1 MGSFGGDRPV
11 SSRKTFPN
19 TIFPLGLLLGIGAAI
34 AMPVRSQVT
43 PAQDGINTQ
52 VQTAGSEFVITGGQ
66 TSQDGENLFHSFGQF
81 SVGTGEIANF
91 VTPSTTVSVLGRIGG
106 GSASV
111 IDGTIQLTGS
121 SADLYLLNPAGIVFG
136 QNATL
141 NVPASFGATTATGF
155 GFGDDPLG
163 QNQWFG
169 VGAGNDVRDFTGEL
183 TALRF
188 DGATGAIANFGNLL
202 VTSGAKLWLVGGEAL
217 NRGSLLASQGVVTVV
232 AVEGDQILS
241 LSQPGSLLQF
251 ELESLGDVNPVLG
264 GAIAP
269 VTMAELL
276 TGTEDLRSAE
286 QATVLGSGASALT
299 PALDLGSGET
309 REVAFAPGTVV
320 LSGSTNVSAPS
331 AAGTEV
337 GGSVAVSGS
346 EITAFDGIV
355 DARGTFGGGRALIGG
370 DTVQE
375 GSGLPPAQNLS
386 MDSFQVATGSFQA
399 GDGGVAVF
407 SSEGLTSFSDVTV
420 DATGGDNAGDGGRV
434 EVFGSSIDLGGSSL
448 EDFIDVD
455 APAGQPGNIIF
466 DSSRIVDSSTDTA
479 DTDTTEDSSE
489 SSDQMVDDDATD
501 DELADDESV
510 DEEDGDV
517 ADNEL
522 TQPSDDDD
530 LVGDDLTGD
539 GEGAIAPDAIED
551 DEQDLSDDDSTEIN
565 NSLSQVDIEDPES
578 EPSDIDEEGEGVAAA
593 LSIEEEG
600 SAGIN
605 TGQLATRLDSS
616 KSVSRGVGD
625 DTAAYRQNLVG
636 SLQSTINPE
645 ELVGRIEH
653 LRAMEFG
660 NYWETSYEV
669 PVVEASLD
677 SIQEVLRTVIQNPGK
692 RSAIL
697 YTFAHREGLELVLVL
712 PTGKPLRRT
721 VDHVSSTELKR
732 TVIQFRRRLT
742 NRSLGS
748 LPTTSTYL
756 PASQK
761 LYRWI
766 VEPFRSVL
774 DENAIDV
781 IQFSLD
787 PGLRSL
793 PVAALHD
800 GEQFLIENFA
810 VAAIPSFTLL
820 NSNYRPLER
829 TTVLA
834 AGTSQFE
841 TLPELPAVPVE
852 AARIDAHWDTVDLLG
867 EDFTLEQIRNAR
879 RTSDFAIAHFATH
892 AFFEP
897 GDREDSFIQLWGNE
911 RVGMDFI
918 TALNFQTPPLE
929 LLVLSACRTAV
940 GDAQAELGF
949 AGISVQSGAKSVVA
963 SLWQVSD
970 SGTLAL
976 MSEFYSALSNLSTK
990 AESLRQA
997 QLAMLRGEVT
1007 IRNGQ
1012 LQSVSQRAVP
1022 LPSAI
1027 IENSQ
1032 NIDFTHPY
1040 FWSGFTLIGSPW

>member
-1 MGSFGGDRPV
+1 A
-11 SSRKTFPN
+11 T
-19 TIFPLGLLLGIGAAI
+19 I
-34 AMPVRSQVT
+34 AMPVRAQVT
-43 PAQDGINTQ
+43 SAQDGINTQ
-52 VQTAGSEFVITGGQ
+52 VQTSGSEFVITGGQ
-66 TSQDGENLFHSFGQF
+66 TSQDGQTLFHSFNQF
-81 SVGTGEIANF
+81 SVGTGETANF
-91 VTPSTTVSVLGRIGG
+91 VTPSTTESVLGRIGG
-106 GSASV
+106 GSPSL
-111 IDGTIQLTGS
+111 IDGTVQLTGS
-121 SADLYLLNPAGIVFG
+121 NANLFLLNPAGVVFG
-136 QNATL
+136 QNASL

-169 VGAGNDVRDFTGEL
+169 VGSGDAVSGFTGEL

-188 DGATGAIANFGNLL
+188 DGTTGAIANFGSLS
-202 VTSGAKLWLVGGEAL
+202 VAAESGLFLAGSSVL
-217 NRGSLLASQGVVTVV
+217 NRGNLQTSGGFVTIV
-232 AVEGDQILS
+232 AVEGNQVLIGGQPDSS
-241 LSQPGSLLQF
+241 LEF
-251 ELESLGDVNPVLG
+251 ELVALGDVQPVLG
-264 GAIAP
+264 GAITP
-269 VTMAELL
+269 LNLAELL
-276 TGTEDLRSAE
+276 TGTENLRAAE
-286 QATVLGSGASALT
+286 QATVLDTGAIALAPISG
-299 PALDLGSGET
+299 LGGTET
-309 REVAFAPGTVV
+309 REVTFAAGTVV
-320 LSGSTNVSAPS
+320 LSGATTVSALS
-331 AAGTEV
+331 ANGIAV
-337 GGSVAVSGS
+337 GGEIAVSGT
-346 EITAFDGIV
+346 EIIAFDGIA
-355 DARGTFGGGRALIGG
+355 DAQGTLGGGSVLIGG
-370 DTVQE
+370 DTVQQ

-386 MDSFQVATGSFQA
+386 IDSFQVSTGSSQA

-407 SSEGLTSFSDVTV
+407 SSEGLTSFSGVTV
-420 DATGGDNAGDGGRV
+420 DATGGSNAGDGGRV
-434 EVFGSSIDLGGSSL
+434 EVFGSSIDPGGSSL
-448 EDFIDVD
+448 EDFIDVS

-466 DSSRIVDSSTDTA
+466 DSSRIVDSSTDT
-479 DTDTTEDSSE
+479 TDTTEDSSE
-489 SSDQMVDDDATD
+489 PSDQTADADSAD
-501 DELADDESV
+501 DELANDEPLDNSADD
-510 DEEDGDV
+510 
-517 ADNEL
+517 EL
-522 TQPSDDDD
+522 TQSDDGDD
-530 LVGDDLTGD
+530 LVGD
-539 GEGAIAPDAIED
+539 GEDTIASDTEENS
-551 DEQDLSDDDSTEIN
+551 EQDLSDDENTAIN
-565 NSLSQVDIEDPES
+565 NSLSQFDIETSES
-578 EPSDIDEEGEGVAAA
+578 DPSDVNGEAEDLEAA
-593 LSIEEEG
+593 LSVEQEED
-600 SAGIN
+600 S
-605 TGQLATRLDSS
+605 TDQLATRLGSSDS
-616 KSVSRGVGD
+616 VLRGD
-625 DTAAYRQNLVG
+625 DNDAAAYRQVLIS
-636 SLQSTINPE
+636 SLQSPINPE

-653 LRAMEFG
+653 LRAIEFG
-660 NYWETSYEV
+660 NHWGASYEV
-669 PVVEASLD
+669 PAVEASLD

-697 YTFAHREGLELVLVL
+697 YTFAHKDGLELILVL

-721 VDHVSSTELKR
+721 VDNVSPTELKR
-732 TVIQFRRRLT
+732 TVVQFRRRLT
-742 NRSLGS
+742 NLSLGS
-748 LPTTSTYL
+748 LPSTSTYL

-766 VEPFRSVL
+766 VEPFRSEL
-774 DENAIDV
+774 DENAIEV

-820 NSNYRPLER
+820 NSDYRPLEKS
-829 TTVLA
+829 TVLT
-834 AGTSQFE
+834 AGASQFE

-852 AARIDAHWDTVDLLG
+852 AARIDANWDTVDLLG

-976 MSEFYSALSNLSTK
+976 MSEFYNALSNLSTK

-997 QLAMLRGEVT
+997 QLAMLRGGVT
-1007 IRNGQ
+1007 ISNGQ

-1027 IENSQ
+1027 TKNGQ
-1032 NIDFTHPY
+1032 NIDFAHPY